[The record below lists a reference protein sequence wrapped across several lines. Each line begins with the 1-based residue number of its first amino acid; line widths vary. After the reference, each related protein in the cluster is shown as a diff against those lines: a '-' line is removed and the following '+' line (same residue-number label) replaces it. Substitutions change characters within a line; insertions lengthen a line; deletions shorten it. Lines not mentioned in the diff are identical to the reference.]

1 MNLRVGIVG
10 CGYMG
15 GTHAKN
21 LSGDSRV
28 QIVGVADAIR
38 ERADDLAR
46 SLSRSTG
53 EEHEPV
59 LSLSKDGGAQAFTS
73 VNDLLSAGVDAVYV
87 TTPNTLHTEAVL
99 MALEAGAHVFSEK
112 PMATTLAEARQI
124 YEAAKQAKGRYQV
137 GHNRRFAPV
146 YQYCKQAI
154 ANGFAITSAHIK
166 MNRGELQNPPWVG
179 NTAITGG
186 FLYETTIHLLDM
198 ARWLIGEIVE
208 VECRGNTSAYN
219 EVDNFSMLLAFA
231 GGQFATFNS
240 CAHTTWAFP
249 FESLELYGAHQQ
261 IVTQEMEKVS
271 HSVGLGQDVF
281 THDYFQL
288 PIAQKWGY
296 VVEDRLFVD
305 AILQDQPTAVTAEDG
320 YRAIELVEAVYQ
332 SVRNGGE
339 RVKLPLMKFD
349 DQIR

>member
-1 MNLRVGIVG
+1 MTLRIGIVG

-15 GTHAKN
+15 GTHAKI
-21 LSGDSRV
+21 LSSDARV

-46 SLSRSTG
+46 TVR
-53 EEHEPV
+53 
-59 LSLSKDGGAQAFTS
+59 AQAFAS

-99 MALEAGAHVFSEK
+99 TALAAGAHVFSEK

-124 YEAAKQAKGRYQV
+124 YETAQQAKGRYQV

-146 YQYCKQAI
+146 YQYCKQVI
-154 ANGFAITSAHIK
+154 ANNFAVTSANMK
-166 MNRGELQNPPWVG
+166 MNRGELQNPSWVG

-208 VECRGNTSAYN
+208 VECRGNSRAYG
-219 EVDNFSMLLAFA
+219 EVDNFSMLLTFV

-249 FESLELYGAHQQ
+249 FETIELYGAHQQ

-271 HSVGLGQDVF
+271 HSVGLGQDVL

-288 PIAQKWGY
+288 PIPQKWGY
-296 VVEDRLFVD
+296 VAEDRLFVD

-320 YRAIELVEAVYQ
+320 YRAIELVEAVYR
-332 SVRNGGE
+332 SVRNGGA
-339 RVKLPLMKFD
+339 RVKLPL
-349 DQIR
+349 